1 MGGNEC
7 IRTEAARICAD
18 APCLCGHWIAFAR
31 TCLVQADVGLC
42 LRGRTVFAQPRVAS
56 ARTDFYQRGR

>member
-7 IRTEAARICAD
+7 IRTEAARIC
-18 APCLCGHWIAFAR
+18 AFAR